1 MKSLKL
7 LELKA
12 LILELELIPSGI
24 KGFEHKDRLLMGIRA
39 VERKRSGPIAIGP
52 RSLNTL

>member
-12 LILELELIPSGI
+12 LILELELIPNGI
-24 KGFEHKDRLLMGIRA
+24 KGFEDKVRVLMNIKVA
-39 VERKRSGPIAIGP
+39 
-52 RSLNTL
+52 